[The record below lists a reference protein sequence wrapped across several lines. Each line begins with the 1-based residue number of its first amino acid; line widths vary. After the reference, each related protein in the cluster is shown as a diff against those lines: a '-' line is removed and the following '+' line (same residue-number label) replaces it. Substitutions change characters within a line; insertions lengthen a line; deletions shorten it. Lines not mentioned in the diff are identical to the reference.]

1 MSQQDDLWS
10 ERLSVGRRTY
20 YFDVKRAEKGDLY
33 LLITETKIRRKDQYD
48 RQRLFIDEVDAKAFG
63 EQVQEA
69 IRMLLVNAELSE
81 GGD

>member
-69 IRMLLVNAELSE
+69 IRMLLVNAELPE
-81 GGD
+81 GDD